1 MSTDLLDN
9 KILSPEEEVLEY
21 TQSKRKQIVEHLT
34 SKGVPDDRGDKAILL
49 QALADMDKP
58 ALVKMRIKSE
68 DKNAGTNAQAALAI
82 ASLMTQM
89 SPKKLVNFDPTVV
102 PPTLD
107 DKKIPDFEYV
117 DGQTVIGTQGGS
129 YSEFMKIHG
138 NLEE

>member
-1 MSTDLLDN
+1 MSTVLLDET
-9 KILSPEEEVLEY
+9 ILSTEEEVLAY
-21 TQSKRKQIVEHLT
+21 TQAKRKKLVEHLS
-34 SKGVPDDRGDKAILL
+34 SKGIPDDKGDKAILL

-58 ALVKMRIKSE
+58 ALVKLRIKSE

-89 SPKKLVNFDPTVV
+89 SPKKLVNFDPTVI

-107 DKKIPDFEYV
+107 DGKIPDFEYV
-117 DGQTVIGTQGGS
+117 EGQTLLGTQGGS

-138 NLEE
+138 NIET